1 VLLPKLGRRKELHKW
16 KVGANFNVVV
26 ELPNLLRLAL
36 GVLVVGSGSL
46 ALAGCKAISTDQY
59 MATALTGYTW
69 TVEYAI
75 NPQKPATA
83 RVETFAST
91 TLINR
96 NGLRPPGA
104 VTGPDD
110 RGLWWPALPPRP
122 TLDEI
127 EERQQPLEQ
136 VGTPQVLKS
145 VKYELTYQ
153 ASGRTETLPTNSSVY
168 RQVVKASPTKQPLQ
182 FILGIGQ
189 KSVWK
194 AEPQ

>member
-1 VLLPKLGRRKELHKW
+1 MRQLFKALRSATEKPATCLTHPVLL
-16 KVGANFNVVV
+16 
-26 ELPNLLRLAL
+26 NLLRSVQEALAVGSVGLAL
-36 GVLVVGSGSL
+36 GSC
-46 ALAGCKAISTDQY
+46 AAIATDQY
-59 MATALTGYTW
+59 MATAFTRYTW
-69 TVEYAI
+69 LVEYAI

-83 RVETFAST
+83 RVERFAST
-91 TLINR
+91 MLVNC

-127 EERQQPLEQ
+127 EERRQPLKQ
-136 VGTPQVLKS
+136 VGTPQLLKS

-153 ASGRTETLPTNSSVY
+153 VSGRTVTLSTNYSVY
-168 RQVVKASPTKQPLQ
+168 RQVGKAYLSKQPLK
-182 FILGIGQ
+182 FTLGIGQ
-189 KSVWK
+189 RSVWK